1 MIVSFTNQRLP
12 NMEGYIWYH
21 NEFFGGVKE
30 DYEAFCRANK
40 DTKFI
45 MKYFAASTKQLHE
58 IANNL
63 NNSNVARELKHA

>member
-1 MIVSFTNQRLP
+1 
-12 NMEGYIWYH
+12 MEGYIWY
-21 NEFFGGVKE
+21 NKEFFGGKKE
-30 DYEAFCRANK
+30 DYEAFCMAHE

-45 MKYFAASTKQLHE
+45 MKYFATSTKQLSE